1 DERPARALRK
11 AAKERRAGPASRP
24 FESPPSLHRAH
35 NAPALAGW
43 PSGTVR
49 AVSLFGSQRR
59 LPNNDRGVALSRS
72 DERGTRRFFVSATR
86 PSMLAVHAATSC
98 PMART
103 GPLPARNTMNQ
114 SFWKSGHTP
123 TLFAAFL
130 YFDLSFM
137 VWYVLG
143 PLGVQI
149 AADLGLTTQQRAFM
163 VATPIL
169 SGAVLRLVLGML
181 ADRTSPKAA
190 GLFGQVVVIIALFIA
205 WLHGIHS
212 YEQALLLGLFLGMAG
227 ASFAVAL
234 PLASQW
240 YPPQHQGKA
249 MGIAGAG
256 NSGTVLAALFAPVLA
271 SIFGWSNV
279 FGLALIPLVL
289 TLIIFASVAK
299 NAPNRPAPKSF
310 ADYMKALGDRD
321 SWWFMFFYSVTFG
334 GFLGLAST
342 LPGYFHDQ
350 YAFDP
355 VKAGYYTAA
364 CVFAGSLLR
373 PLGAA
378 LAARIGRIR
387 SLLVMYTA
395 AAIRIAA
402 VGFNLPS
409 AYAALGLFVVA
420 MLSLGAG
427 NGAVFQLVPQRFRK
441 EIGVM
446 TGLIGIAGGIGG
458 FCLTAG
464 LGAIKQATGDYQLGL
479 WLFASLGV
487 LAWFGLHGVKLRWRT
502 TWGSAAVTAARV

>member
-1 DERPARALRK
+1 
-11 AAKERRAGPASRP
+11 
-24 FESPPSLHRAH
+24 
-35 NAPALAGW
+35 
-43 PSGTVR
+43 
-49 AVSLFGSQRR
+49 
-59 LPNNDRGVALSRS
+59 
-72 DERGTRRFFVSATR
+72 
-86 PSMLAVHAATSC
+86 M
-98 PMART
+98 
-103 GPLPARNTMNQ
+103 NT
-114 SFWKSGHTP
+114 SFWKAGHAP

-149 AADLGLTTQQRAFM
+149 AADLGLTTQQRAMM

-169 SGAVLRLVLGML
+169 AGAVLRFLMGLL
-181 ADRTSPKAA
+181 ADRTSPKTA
-190 GLFGQVVVIIALFIA
+190 GLVGQVVVITALAAA
-205 WLHGIHS
+205 WQLGVHS
-212 YEQALLLGLFLGMAG
+212 YEQALLLGLFLGFAG

-256 NSGTVLAALFAPVLA
+256 NSGTVLAALFAPGLA
-271 SIFGWSNV
+271 AAFGWSNV

-299 NAPNRPAPKSF
+299 NAPERPKPK
-310 ADYMKALGDRD
+310 ALGDYLKALGDRD

-373 PLGAA
+373 PLGGA
-378 LAARIGRIR
+378 LADRIGGIR
-387 SLLVMYTA
+387 TLLMMYTLA
-395 AAIRIAA
+395 SLCIFM

-409 AYAALGLFVVA
+409 STAALGLFVIA

-427 NGAVFQLVPQRFRK
+427 NGAVFQLVPQRFRR

-446 TGLIGIAGGIGG
+446 TGLIGMAGGIGG

-464 LGAIKQATGDYQLGL
+464 LGAIKQSTGDYQLGL

-487 LAWFGLHGVKLRWRT
+487 MAWIGLHGVKQRWRT
-502 TWGSAAVTAARV
+502 TWGSAAMTAARV

>member
-1 DERPARALRK
+1 
-11 AAKERRAGPASRP
+11 
-24 FESPPSLHRAH
+24 
-35 NAPALAGW
+35 
-43 PSGTVR
+43 
-49 AVSLFGSQRR
+49 
-59 LPNNDRGVALSRS
+59 
-72 DERGTRRFFVSATR
+72 
-86 PSMLAVHAATSC
+86 M
-98 PMART
+98 
-103 GPLPARNTMNQ
+103 NT
-114 SFWKSGHTP
+114 SFWKAGHTP

-149 AADLGLTTQQRAFM
+149 AADLGLTTQQRAMM

-169 SGAVLRLVLGML
+169 AGAVLRFLMGLL

-190 GLFGQVVVIIALFIA
+190 GLFGQVVVIAALAVA
-205 WLHGIHS
+205 WLHGVHS
-212 YEQALLLGLFLGMAG
+212 YQQALLLGLFLGFAG

-256 NSGTVLAALFAPVLA
+256 NSGTVLAALFAPGLA
-271 SIFGWSNV
+271 ALFGWGNV

-289 TLIIFASVAK
+289 TLAIFAVAAK
-299 NAPNRPAPKSF
+299 NAPQRPQPK
-310 ADYMKALGDRD
+310 AMGDYLKALTDRD
-321 SWWFMFFYSVTFG
+321 SWWFMLFYSVTFG

-350 YAFDP
+350 YGFDP

-373 PLGAA
+373 PLGGA
-378 LAARIGRIR
+378 LADRIGGIR
-387 SLLVMYTA
+387 TLLAMYTVA
-395 AAIRIAA
+395 SLCIAA

-409 AYAALGLFVVA
+409 SSAALALFVVA

-427 NGAVFQLVPQRFRK
+427 NGAVFQLVPQRFRQT
-441 EIGVM
+441 IGVM
-446 TGLIGIAGGIGG
+446 TGLIGMAGGIGG
-458 FCLTAG
+458 FALTAG
-464 LGAIKQATGDYQLGL
+464 LGAVKQSTGDYQLGL
-479 WLFASLGV
+479 WLFAALGV
-487 LAWFGLHGVKLRWRT
+487 VAWIGLHGVKQRWRT

>member
-1 DERPARALRK
+1 
-11 AAKERRAGPASRP
+11 
-24 FESPPSLHRAH
+24 
-35 NAPALAGW
+35 
-43 PSGTVR
+43 
-49 AVSLFGSQRR
+49 
-59 LPNNDRGVALSRS
+59 
-72 DERGTRRFFVSATR
+72 
-86 PSMLAVHAATSC
+86 M
-98 PMART
+98 
-103 GPLPARNTMNQ
+103 NT
-114 SFWKSGHTP
+114 SFWKAGHAP

-137 VWYVLG
+137 IWYVLG

-149 AADLGLTTQQRAFM
+149 ATDLGLTTQQRAMM

-169 SGAVLRLVLGML
+169 AGAVLRFLMGLL
-181 ADRTSPKAA
+181 ADRTSPKSA
-190 GLFGQVVVIIALFIA
+190 GLIGQVIVIGALTVA
-205 WLHGIHS
+205 WLHGVHS
-212 YEQALLLGLFLGMAG
+212 YEQALLLGLFLGFAG

-271 SIFGWSNV
+271 ASFGWSNV
-279 FGLALIPLVL
+279 FGLALIPLLL
-289 TLIIFASVAK
+289 TLIIFAGVAR
-299 NAPNRPAPKSF
+299 NAPERPAPKSM
-310 ADYMKALGDRD
+310 ADYLKALGDRD

-350 YAFDP
+350 YGFDP

-364 CVFAGSLLR
+364 CVFAGSLMR
-373 PLGAA
+373 PLGGA
-378 LAARIGRIR
+378 LADRIGGIR
-387 SLLVMYTA
+387 SLLVVYTLA
-395 AAIRIAA
+395 SLCIAA

-409 AYAALGLFVVA
+409 STAALALFVLA

-446 TGLIGIAGGIGG
+446 TGLIGMAGGIGG
-458 FCLTAG
+458 FLLTAG
-464 LGAIKQATGDYQLGL
+464 LGAIKQSTGEYQLGL
-479 WLFASLGV
+479 WLFASLGI
-487 LAWFGLHGVKLRWRT
+487 LAWVGLYGVKLRWRT
-502 TWGSAAVTAARV
+502 TWGSAAMTAARV